1 MTKTVID
8 QRSQYDLGLSL
19 SKNSKRVI
27 TPDYAKKLVKLAER
41 QERRRQTLPDRQ
53 ARKVAKKQVL
63 KDKLCSVSNELAA
76 IKKQLFELTQKSEN
90 KFNKYPKYVAGMGKE
105 FYATREWRSLRWDV
119 ISKAGGKCS
128 VCGKSKKEHGVI
140 MHVDHIKPRS
150 RFPELE
156 LDKKNLQLL
165 CEECNI
171 GKGAKPQT
179 F

>member
-1 MTKTVID
+1 MTKIVID
-8 QRSQYDLGLSL
+8 QRSQYGLGLSL

-27 TPDYAKKLVKLAER
+27 TPAYAKQLVKIAER
-41 QERRRQTLPDRQ
+41 QERRRQTLPDRK
-53 ARKVAKKQVL
+53 AKKAAKKQAE
-63 KDKLCSVSNELAA
+63 KDKLSAASTELASL
-76 IKKQLFELTQKSEN
+76 KKQLFELTQKSKN
-90 KFNKYPKYVAGMGKE
+90 KFAEPPKYVRGMGSE

-119 ISKAGGKCS
+119 ISNASGKCS

-150 RFPELE
+150 KFQELE
-156 LDKKNLQLL
+156 LDKNNLQLL